1 MQRRVPRLVLAGT
14 NSGCGKTTVT
24 CAVLQALVSRGLRVG
39 AAKCGPDYIDPMFH
53 SRVIGAKSSNLDG
66 FFFDRDTMRYLLA
79 HNGQDCD
86 ITVIEGVMGY
96 YDGLGLTSTRA
107 STYEAARETESP
119 VVLVVNARGAAL
131 SVVAAVQGFL
141 DFAPDNNVQGVILN
155 GCSAMS
161 YGALARE
168 LESRL
173 GVRACGYL
181 PRLTECALESRH
193 LGLVTADEVADLRE
207 KLRQLAEAA
216 EKTLELDALLEIAH
230 NAPVLDFT
238 PPVLPEK
245 GAPVRIG
252 VARDRAFCF
261 YYEDSL
267 DLLRQLGAELEG
279 QIEEALRAFP
289 STGLIFIDTLQ
300 MVRDNASA
308 KVNAYAQDYKD
319 LSGLKK
325 LADDHGICIFVVHHT
340 RKERDSSNIFNDMT
354 GSTGILGVADTGMIL
369 RKDDRFGDCATLCIT
384 GRDVEEKKL
393 KMQMRGVR
401 WEITEALSAKD
412 LRKERIPDFVF
423 QVADFLL
430 AHGRFRGTVS
440 QLLAAVGNTE
450 LKPNL
455 ASKHLTRH
463 YSDVLLPLGITYEYR
478 KTAAARL
485 VLLELHDGADGHD
498 GSSGSERLASL
509 RKQNDGTFRLP
520 QASSQASSASWEEAE
535 DDEELPL

>member
-1 MQRRVPRLVLAGT
+1 
-14 NSGCGKTTVT
+14 
-24 CAVLQALVSRGLRVG
+24 
-39 AAKCGPDYIDPMFH
+39 
-53 SRVIGAKSSNLDG
+53 
-66 FFFDRDTMRYLLA
+66 
-79 HNGQDCD
+79 
-86 ITVIEGVMGY
+86 
-96 YDGLGLTSTRA
+96 
-107 STYEAARETESP
+107 
-119 VVLVVNARGAAL
+119 
-131 SVVAAVQGFL
+131 
-141 DFAPDNNVQGVILN
+141 
-155 GCSAMS
+155 
-161 YGALARE
+161 
-168 LESRL
+168 
-173 GVRACGYL
+173 
-181 PRLTECALESRH
+181 
-193 LGLVTADEVADLRE
+193 
-207 KLRQLAEAA
+207 
-216 EKTLELDALLEIAH
+216 
-230 NAPVLDFT
+230 
-238 PPVLPEK
+238 
-245 GAPVRIG
+245 
-252 VARDRAFCF
+252 
-261 YYEDSL
+261 
-267 DLLRQLGAELEG
+267 
-279 QIEEALRAFP
+279 
-289 STGLIFIDTLQ
+289 
-300 MVRDNASA
+300 
-308 KVNAYAQDYKD
+308 
-319 LSGLKK
+319 
-325 LADDHGICIFVVHHT
+325 
-340 RKERDSSNIFNDMT
+340 
-354 GSTGILGVADTGMIL
+354 MIL

-401 WEITEALSAKD
+401 WEITEALSADD

>member
-1 MQRRVPRLVLAGT
+1 
-14 NSGCGKTTVT
+14 
-24 CAVLQALVSRGLRVG
+24 
-39 AAKCGPDYIDPMFH
+39 
-53 SRVIGAKSSNLDG
+53 
-66 FFFDRDTMRYLLA
+66 
-79 HNGQDCD
+79 
-86 ITVIEGVMGY
+86 
-96 YDGLGLTSTRA
+96 
-107 STYEAARETESP
+107 
-119 VVLVVNARGAAL
+119 
-131 SVVAAVQGFL
+131 
-141 DFAPDNNVQGVILN
+141 
-155 GCSAMS
+155 
-161 YGALARE
+161 
-168 LESRL
+168 
-173 GVRACGYL
+173 
-181 PRLTECALESRH
+181 
-193 LGLVTADEVADLRE
+193 
-207 KLRQLAEAA
+207 
-216 EKTLELDALLEIAH
+216 
-230 NAPVLDFT
+230 
-238 PPVLPEK
+238 
-245 GAPVRIG
+245 
-252 VARDRAFCF
+252 
-261 YYEDSL
+261 
-267 DLLRQLGAELEG
+267 
-279 QIEEALRAFP
+279 
-289 STGLIFIDTLQ
+289 
-300 MVRDNASA
+300 
-308 KVNAYAQDYKD
+308 
-319 LSGLKK
+319 
-325 LADDHGICIFVVHHT
+325 
-340 RKERDSSNIFNDMT
+340 MT

-430 AHGRFRGTVS
+430 AHRRFRGTVS

-520 QASSQASSASWEEAE
+520 QASSQASSVSWEEAE

>member
-1 MQRRVPRLVLAGT
+1 MARSAAYAG
-14 NSGCGKTTVT
+14 
-24 CAVLQALVSRGLRVG
+24 A
-39 AAKCGPDYIDPMFH
+39 
-53 SRVIGAKSSNLDG
+53 DG
-66 FFFDRDTMRYLLA
+66 FSA
-79 HNGQDCD
+79 G
-86 ITVIEGVMGY
+86 
-96 YDGLGLTSTRA
+96 
-107 STYEAARETESP
+107 ESP
-119 VVLVVNARGAAL
+119 LRL
-131 SVVAAVQGFL
+131 S
-141 DFAPDNNVQGVILN
+141 
-155 GCSAMS
+155 
-161 YGALARE
+161 
-168 LESRL
+168 
-173 GVRACGYL
+173 CG
-181 PRLTECALESRH
+181 
-193 LGLVTADEVADLRE
+193 
-207 KLRQLAEAA
+207 
-216 EKTLELDALLEIAH
+216 
-230 NAPVLDFT
+230 
-238 PPVLPEK
+238 
-245 GAPVRIG
+245 
-252 VARDRAFCF
+252 
-261 YYEDSL
+261 
-267 DLLRQLGAELEG
+267 QLGAELEG
-279 QIEEALRAFP
+279 QIEETLREFP
-289 STGLIFIDTLQ
+289 TTGLIFIDTLQ

-384 GRDVEEKKL
+384 GRDVDEKKL

-423 QVADFLL
+423 RVADFLL
-430 AHGRFRGTVS
+430 AHRRFRGTVS

-463 YSDVLLPLGITYEYR
+463 YSDVLQPLGITYEYR

>member
-1 MQRRVPRLVLAGT
+1 MNKLQLIDADTLYYKPLAHPKMLIDGVLSDGLAILAGD
-14 NSGCGKTTVT
+14 SKIGKSWM
-24 CAVLQALVSRGLRVG
+24 VLWLCLQISRGEAVWGLPTRKTDV
-39 AAKCGPDYIDPMFH
+39 
-53 SRVIGAKSSNLDG
+53 V
-66 FFFDRDTMRYLLA
+66 YL
-79 HNGQDCD
+79 
-86 ITVIEGVMGY
+86 
-96 YDGLGLTSTRA
+96 
-107 STYEAARETESP
+107 
-119 VVLVVNARGAAL
+119 
-131 SVVAAVQGFL
+131 
-141 DFAPDNNVQGVILN
+141 
-155 GCSAMS
+155 
-161 YGALARE
+161 
-168 LESRL
+168 
-173 GVRACGYL
+173 
-181 PRLTECALESRH
+181 ALEGREWRVQQRMQELTDSPP
-193 LGLVTADEVADLRE
+193 ENLR
-207 KLRQLAEAA
+207 
-216 EKTLELDALLEIAH
+216 
-230 NAPVLDFT
+230 F
-238 PPVLPEK
+238 
-245 GAPVRIG
+245 GFSCG
-252 VARDRAFCF
+252 
-261 YYEDSL
+261 
-267 DLLRQLGAELEG
+267 QLGAELEG
-279 QIEEALRAFP
+279 QIEEALREFP
-289 STGLIFIDTLQ
+289 STGLIFLDTLQ

-401 WEITEALSAKD
+401 WEITEALSADD
-412 LRKERIPDFVF
+412 LRKESIPDFVF

-520 QASSQASSASWEEAE
+520 QASSQASSASWAEAE